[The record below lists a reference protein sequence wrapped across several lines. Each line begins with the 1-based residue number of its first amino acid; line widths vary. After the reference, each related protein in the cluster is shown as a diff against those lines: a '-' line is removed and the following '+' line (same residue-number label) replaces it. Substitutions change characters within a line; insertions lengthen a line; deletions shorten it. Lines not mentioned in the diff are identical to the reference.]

1 MTSQLTNKD
10 FFFCYSPYLA
20 KHIEKGGIK
29 PITVAINPQSSS
41 YFTMF
46 ADSDELTQLIEEYKS
61 KREEV
66 IADE

>member
-1 MTSQLTNKD
+1 MTNQLTNKD

-29 PITVAINPQSSS
+29 PITVAINPQSNS

-46 ADSDELTQLIEEYKS
+46 ADSEELSQLIEEYKS
-61 KREEV
+61 ERTLRLG
-66 IADE
+66 D